1 MMRPTTPL
9 PPYPTP
15 LFYCIEALIDYIWE
29 ESMKIEEEFY
39 KTNSEA
45 LMEQFTMYV
54 IKVQYWESVSLAMQR
69 EASK

>member
-1 MMRPTTPL
+1 MKPTTPL
-9 PPYPTP
+9 PPYSGP

>member
-1 MMRPTTPL
+1 MKPTTPL
-9 PPYPTP
+9 PPYPGR
-15 LFYCIEALIDYIWE
+15 LFYYTEALIDYIWE

-54 IKVQYWESVSLAMQR
+54 MKVQYWESVSLAMQR

>member
-1 MMRPTTPL
+1 
-9 PPYPTP
+9 
-15 LFYCIEALIDYIWE
+15 
-29 ESMKIEEEFY
+29 MKIEEEFY
-39 KTNSEA
+39 RTNSEA